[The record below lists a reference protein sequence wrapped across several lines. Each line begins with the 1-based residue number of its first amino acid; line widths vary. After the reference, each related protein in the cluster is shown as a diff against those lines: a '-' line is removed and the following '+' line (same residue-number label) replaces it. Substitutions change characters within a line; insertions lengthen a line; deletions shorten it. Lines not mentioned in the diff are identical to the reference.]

1 MEKLY
6 DRIDWNNNT
15 TPALNETNL
24 NAMSKAIDDIDDR
37 VIDIADDVLVV
48 VPEILDKYADIEALT
63 TNPPYIGQNGHWW
76 TWDTDTNQ
84 YVDSGVDAGV
94 SVTVGTTTTLP
105 AGSDATV
112 TNSGTDTDP
121 ILNFGIPQGE
131 AGQDGADGVGVPSGG
146 TTGQVLKKK
155 SGTDYD
161 TEWANESGGGSGG
174 HTIINSAGTSM
185 TQRDGLQFSG
195 LNVTDDSGNDK
206 TVVTLPTPDYV
217 DAQYNSSTT
226 YSKGMTCISGN
237 KRYEYINST
246 ASSGH
251 TPPNATYWS
260 EKSVASEISKWEYIK
275 TININSLSSDQTAT
289 GIPMKI
295 FEYSGGSNSL
305 DMTNWKEIGIFV
317 QWWNNTNQTWSPWGN
332 FESAPIYVIKD
343 AGSFNKCGGYS
354 AARSGDN
361 ATTLF
366 WSQYTITNEPYIF
379 ATFSS
384 GNNANSVTKARIKI
398 YAKR

>member
-37 VIDIADDVLVV
+37 VIDVAGDVLVV

-131 AGQDGADGVGVPSGG
+131 TGQDGADGVGVPSGG

-161 TEWANESGGGSGG
+161 TEWANESGGG
-174 HTIINSAGTSM
+174 HTIINSAGTDM
-185 TQRDGLQFSG
+185 TQRTGLQFEG
-195 LNVTDDSGNDK
+195 MGVTDDSTNDK

-217 DAQYNSSTT
+217 DVQYSPST
-226 YSKGMTCISGN
+226 SWKKGMTCISGN
-237 KRYEYINST
+237 KRYRCKVNNTGIQY
-246 ASSGH
+246 A
-251 TPPNATYWS
+251 PPNATYW
-260 EKSVASEISKWEYIK
+260 EVLSVADEIKVITYDYVPTNTDTRAIMF
-275 TININSLSSDQTAT
+275 SDL
-289 GIPMKI
+289 GL
-295 FEYSGGSNSL
+295 SNSL
-305 DMTNWKEIGIFV
+305 DFSKILSFHTYRFKNAAWGRFVPLSKDEAYIEQNNSGDRYVAIVTPTVGMTYRI
-317 QWWNNTNQTWSPWGN
+317 
-332 FESAPIYVIKD
+332 VIKL
-343 AGSFNKCGGYS
+343 A
-354 AARSGDN
+354 
-361 ATTLF
+361 
-366 WSQYTITNEPYIF
+366 
-379 ATFSS
+379 
-384 GNNANSVTKARIKI
+384 
-398 YAKR
+398 